1 MLCMMTV
8 SVNAAEITS
17 ASEISGDNIKVGIS
31 LSAMPSD
38 LSEIS
43 SIQIECE
50 YDNSK
55 LEYIATA
62 TGHEK
67 LREAYFKDAKI
78 VWFVGTAD
86 KSFTAQDLE
95 SLDGYMFTHSFKKL
109 SDGDTTIE
117 ITKIVMGDINGNA
130 TKDVTSESI
139 VIKYDEPSDDTGSD
153 NTGSDNTGSDNTGS
167 DNTGSD
173 NTGSDNTGSDNTG
186 SDNTGS
192 DNTGSDNTGSDN
204 TGSDNTGSDDTG
216 SGDTGSDDTGS
227 GSSGSSGT
235 GSGSSSS
242 SGKGSGNKGSGGISF
257 GGAPVNTFKGFS
269 DIPSDHWGYTH
280 AHSLMKKGIISGDGS
295 EMPRMR
301 PNDYITRQEA
311 AKIALLAMGIKPE
324 ADLKVE
330 FSDSALIADW
340 AYPYIATA
348 VKYGV
353 ITGYSDGTVGADKL
367 ITREQMLTILARAM
381 KWQTDSTELTFADA
395 NDVSDWS
402 RASIAYAVK
411 KGVMTGY
418 SDGTVKPKANISR
431 IETFALVDR
440 CLGMK

>member
-1 MLCMMTV
+1 MLATA
-8 SVNAAEITS
+8 SAAEVTS
-17 ASEISGDNIKVGIS
+17 GSDISGDNIKVGIS

-43 SIQIECE
+43 SIQIECK
-50 YDNSK
+50 YDTSK
-55 LEYIATA
+55 LEYIATSV
-62 TGHEK
+62 GHPKLEK
-67 LREAYFKDAKI
+67 AYFKDAKI
-78 VWFVGTAD
+78 VWFVGTLEE
-86 KSFTAQDLE
+86 SFTAQDLE
-95 SLDGYMFTHSFKKL
+95 SLEGYMFTHSFKKL

-117 ITKIVMGDINGNA
+117 ITKIVMGDYNGNA

-153 NTGSDNTGSDNTGS
+153 DTGSGNTGSD
-167 DNTGSD
+167 
-173 NTGSDNTGSDNTG
+173 
-186 SDNTGS
+186 
-192 DNTGSDNTGSDN
+192 
-204 TGSDNTGSDDTG
+204 
-216 SGDTGSDDTGS
+216 DTGSDDTGS
-227 GSSGSSGT
+227 GSSGSGST

-242 SGKGSGNKGSGGISF
+242 SSGGKGSGNKDSGGISF
-257 GGAPVNTFKGFS
+257 GGAPANTFKGFS

-301 PNDYITRQEA
+301 PDDYITRQEA

-330 FSDSALIADW
+330 FADSALIADW

-353 ITGYSDGTVGADKL
+353 LTGYSDGTVGADKL

-381 KWQTDSTELTFADA
+381 KWQTDSTELTFADSD
-395 NDVSDWS
+395 DVSDWS

-411 KGVMTGY
+411 KGVMSGY

-440 CLGMK
+440 CLGVK